1 MKAEGIVYPSF
12 AFSERQ
18 FRKAARRAV
27 HSTIAFR
34 CDDGLVEVRPLFERA
49 PHFVDL
55 IEAGPPA
62 KIAATVADLIRQGGG
77 DGRFVLLI
85 NLVPV
90 GAPVVSQAHVA
101 LALHVQASNQVPPGV
116 CRQKRNSGAVPAVQV
131 AAAG

>member
-1 MKAEGIVYPSF
+1 VKAEGIVYPSF

-55 IEAGPPA
+55 IEAGPDESAFTALRRNDAIGGPLALPA
-62 KIAATVADLIRQGGG
+62 FQEAVRRQLGRAATSAKR
-77 DGRFVLLI
+77 GRK
-85 NLVPV
+85 PK
-90 GAPVVSQAHVA
+90 
-101 LALHVQASNQVPPGV
+101 AS
-116 CRQKRNSGAVPAVQV
+116 RRE
-131 AAAG
+131 AG